1 METSDGRGGEC
12 VELGGLLEIVL
23 HLADLDAALSGLRSE
38 EKEGEC
44 DHGEN
49 LAELEEGARGAIII
63 EYHLVVIDCGLVVLR
78 TNTEREANVEEKRH
92 IGEKTNLKLDRVA
105 MVQNQFFFLIGR

>member
-49 LAELEEGARGAIII
+49 LAELEEGLQSKRGRRAT
-63 EYHLVVIDCGLVVLR
+63 LVVR
-78 TNTEREANVEEKRH
+78 
-92 IGEKTNLKLDRVA
+92 
-105 MVQNQFFFLIGR
+105 